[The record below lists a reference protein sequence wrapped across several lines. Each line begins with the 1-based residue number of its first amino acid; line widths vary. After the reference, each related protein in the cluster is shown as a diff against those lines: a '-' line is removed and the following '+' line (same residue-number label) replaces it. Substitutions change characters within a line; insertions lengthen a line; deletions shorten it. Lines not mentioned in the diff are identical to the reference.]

1 MQRIDNG
8 YIGYILA
15 EHGAASQE
23 ENRKIAEKI
32 YGCKGRRTRRGL
44 RRQGSAE
51 IKEGDLT
58 LQPLK
63 EQQKEE
69 LSLFLFNFPLDG
81 QGEN

>member
-1 MQRIDNG
+1 MQRRDNG

-44 RRQGSAE
+44 RRQ

-69 LSLFLFNFPLDG
+69 LSLFLFIFPLNG
-81 QGEN
+81 QGRDL